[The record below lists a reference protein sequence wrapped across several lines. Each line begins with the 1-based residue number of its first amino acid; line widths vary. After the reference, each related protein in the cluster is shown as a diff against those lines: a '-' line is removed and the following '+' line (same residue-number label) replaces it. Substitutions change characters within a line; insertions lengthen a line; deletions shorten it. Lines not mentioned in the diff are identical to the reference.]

1 MQPKL
6 NNSKDAQTASMDT
19 VKHAIQTIKGG
30 ITRFVALFVSGAQ
43 ATVSVVQATRKQ
55 QEIQAKVNEIKTQ
68 ITNDQTSFEHRRAIE
83 DNYDNLVKDY
93 LNKQEREKTAA
104 SLLTKEI
111 EQINAK
117 VKHQET
123 SLNAL
128 IAKHE
133 EELRPYKEL
142 MDSSKGRNDDSAR
155 VLADAKRDVKVADQ
169 ALAAAVKRRDQQ
181 ISNAHHNVDSAR
193 ERLTRVEAGLS
204 RLQQDPNSTAAAIS
218 KMQGEVITERAHLD
232 AAIKDVDRI
241 SNEEQQSVNAAQ
253 DRYNLQKQACE
264 RANTHYMN
272 AQAEA
277 REHREEYEALYKD
290 KKSEETQLKD
300 VLDAVKKDLKQKQQS
315 LKETHDRLADIQA
328 ALDEAHSIHATPEM
342 TRTLYTKIQQ
352 ETNLLSEYQQ
362 TSERLGQHARDL
374 RKRTRLQRIIFVT
387 LVLVIIVLM
396 GIALYVLVKRQYF
409 LRVRAL

>member
-6 NNSKDAQTASMDT
+6 NNSNSTQPTHTNTFKRMMEA
-19 VKHAIQTIKGG
+19 VKIVGK
-30 ITRFVALFVSGAQ
+30 RFVALFVSGAQ

-55 QEIQAKVNEIKTQ
+55 QEIQSKVNEIKTQ
-68 ITNDQTSFEHRRAIE
+68 IANDQTCFEHRRAIE
-83 DNYDNLVKDY
+83 DNYDNLVTDY

-104 SLLTKEI
+104 SLLAKEI
-111 EQINAK
+111 EQKSAK
-117 VKHQET
+117 VKLQET
-123 SLNAL
+123 SLNTL

-155 VLADAKRDVKVADQ
+155 ALADAKRDVKAADQ

-232 AAIKDVDRI
+232 VAIKDVDRI

-264 RANTHYMN
+264 RANTHSMN

-277 REHREEYEALYKD
+277 RGHREEYEALYKD

-300 VLDAVKKDLKQKQQS
+300 ALDAVKKDLQQKQQS
-315 LKETHDRLADIQA
+315 HKETHDRLADIQA

-352 ETNLLSEYQQ
+352 ETKLLNEYQQ
-362 TSERLGQHARDL
+362 THERLSQHARDL
-374 RKRTRLQRIIFVT
+374 RKRTRLQRVVFVA
-387 LVLVIIVLM
+387 LVLVIIVLV
-396 GIALYVLVKRQYF
+396 GIALYALVQR
-409 LRVRAL
+409 